1 MGTVRTGS
9 WVDWGWCGGGVGY
22 SEVGHVPLDV
32 RNDHRIERRCGVT
45 VLVKPLPES
54 LFGPGFRG
62 GGYSEAVT
70 RKFFLGPDSGNTNI
84 LLLLF
89 SCTNKR
95 TCGDMQ
101 DR

>member
-1 MGTVRTGS
+1 V
-9 WVDWGWCGGGVGY
+9 WGHGFSEAVTRKSFLGPDSGVA
-22 SEVGHVPLDV
+22 
-32 RNDHRIERRCGVT
+32 

-54 LFGPGFRG
+54 P
-62 GGYSEAVT
+62 
-70 RKFFLGPDSGNTNI
+70 FLGPESGNSNI

>member
-1 MGTVRTGS
+1 MCRWTLGT
-9 WVDWGWCGGGVGY
+9 
-22 SEVGHVPLDV
+22 
-32 RNDHRIERRCGVT
+32 IERRCGVT

-54 LFGPGFRG
+54 P
-62 GGYSEAVT
+62 
-70 RKFFLGPDSGNTNI
+70 FLGPDSVNSNI

-101 DR
+101 DRQTSDVCVHVYVIRQLLRLPRSMRVAKGI

>member
-1 MGTVRTGS
+1 MCRWTLGT
-9 WVDWGWCGGGVGY
+9 
-22 SEVGHVPLDV
+22 
-32 RNDHRIERRCGVT
+32 IERRCGVT
-45 VLVKPLPES
+45 VLVKLVPES
-54 LFGPGFRG
+54 PFWARIPGFG
-62 GGYSEAVT
+62 EAVT
-70 RKFFLGPDSGNTNI
+70 RKSFLGPDSGNSNI

>member
-1 MGTVRTGS
+1 V
-9 WVDWGWCGGGVGY
+9 WG
-22 SEVGHVPLDV
+22 H
-32 RNDHRIERRCGVT
+32 
-45 VLVKPLPES
+45 
-54 LFGPGFRG
+54 GF
-62 GGYSEAVT
+62 SEAVT
-70 RKFFLGPDSGNTNI
+70 RKSFLDPDSGVAVFSEAVVRKFLLGPDSGNSNI

>member
-1 MGTVRTGS
+1 V
-9 WVDWGWCGGGVGY
+9 WG
-22 SEVGHVPLDV
+22 H
-32 RNDHRIERRCGVT
+32 
-45 VLVKPLPES
+45 
-54 LFGPGFRG
+54 GF
-62 GGYSEAVT
+62 SEAVT
-70 RKFFLGPDSGNTNI
+70 RKSFLDPDSGVGVFSEAVTRRFFLGPDSGNSNI

>member
-1 MGTVRTGS
+1 V
-9 WVDWGWCGGGVGY
+9 WGHGFNEAVTRKSFLDPDSGVA
-22 SEVGHVPLDV
+22 V
-32 RNDHRIERRCGVT
+32 
-45 VLVKPLPES
+45 
-54 LFGPGFRG
+54 F
-62 GGYSEAVT
+62 SEAVT
-70 RKFFLGPDSGNTNI
+70 RKFFLGPDSGNRNI

>member
-1 MGTVRTGS
+1 VWGHGFSEAGTRKS
-9 WVDWGWCGGGVGY
+9 FF
-22 SEVGHVPLDV
+22 
-32 RNDHRIERRCGVT
+32 R
-45 VLVKPLPES
+45 
-54 LFGPGFRG
+54 PGFRG
-62 GGYSEAVT
+62 RGFSEVVT
-70 RKFFLGPDSGNTNI
+70 RKSFLGPDSGNSNI